1 MALKE
6 IDEALF
12 AAMWNDGE
20 SMHVIAA
27 AVGLSRARHADR
39 ACKLGLA
46 PRVKAEVAE
55 VVPFKKYTSKPK
67 ADPKPKPAPVYHH
80 GLMADIARAKGSA
93 RALGQVAAK
102 HRMKYTEVM
111 QFAGAAISIPAPPPG
126 PHCAPFERQGV
137 RG

>member
-55 VVPFKKYTSKPK
+55 VVPGKKYTSKPK
-67 ADPKPKPAPVYHH
+67 ADPKAKPAPAPVYHH
-80 GLMADIARAKGSA
+80 GLMVDIARANGSA

-111 QFAGAAISIPAPPPG
+111 QFAGVA
-126 PHCAPFERQGV
+126 Q
-137 RG
+137 

>member
-39 ACKLGLA
+39 ACKLGHSLA
-46 PRVKAEVAE
+46 PVVRVPAGMA
-55 VVPFKKYTSKPK
+55 VPF
-67 ADPKPKPAPVYHH
+67 
-80 GLMADIARAKGSA
+80 
-93 RALGQVAAK
+93 
-102 HRMKYTEVM
+102 
-111 QFAGAAISIPAPPPG
+111 
-126 PHCAPFERQGV
+126 
-137 RG
+137 

>member
-27 AVGLSRARHADR
+27 AIGLSRSRHADR

-55 VVPFKKYTSKPK
+55 VLPGKKYTSKPK
-67 ADPKPKPAPVYHH
+67 ADMKAKPAPAPVYHH
-80 GLMADIARAKGSA
+80 GLMADIARANGSA
-93 RALGQVAAK
+93 IAIGKLHAKYRVPLAELYAMAGVA
-102 HRMKYTEVM
+102 
-111 QFAGAAISIPAPPPG
+111 Q
-126 PHCAPFERQGV
+126 
-137 RG
+137 